1 MVMQDW
7 STSPLYTVSWLED
20 PASLMSIGLAL
31 KWVLMQWYWNAWDH
45 HLKIFSS
52 NVNCA
57 LACALL
63 RSWQFNWYVN

>member
-7 STSPLYTVSWLED
+7 SMSPLYTVSWLED
-20 PASLMSIGLAL
+20 LASLVSIGLAL